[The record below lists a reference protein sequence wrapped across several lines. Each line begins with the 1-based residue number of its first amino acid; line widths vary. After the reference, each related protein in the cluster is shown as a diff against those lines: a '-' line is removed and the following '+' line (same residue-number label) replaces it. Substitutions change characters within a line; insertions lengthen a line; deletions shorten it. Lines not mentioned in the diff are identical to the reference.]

1 MRSLHDGWRFE
12 RREWSSTEHPDM
24 TLGCAV
30 GIHRVFVMSFL
41 LARKLTMEQRWVG
54 DEAVPVTVLAVEPC
68 VVTQVRSVDRDGY
81 AAAQIGTGT
90 RKRVTKPMAGHLAAR
105 GKVRWLREFKVSEQ
119 QGRTAAEQ
127 QGWSVGDRID
137 VSIFKSGDIVQV
149 SGVSKGK
156 GFQGVMKRH
165 HFHGQDA
172 SHGTKHAHREPGS
185 IGGGGRHG
193 KGHVIKGMRMAGRMG
208 GDRVTVKGLEVIAVD
223 PDRNEL
229 VVRGAVPGARGALLE
244 VRTWEGSW
252 K

>member
-1 MRSLHDGWRFE
+1 
-12 RREWSSTEHPDM
+12 
-24 TLGCAV
+24 
-30 GIHRVFVMSFL
+30 
-41 LARKLTMEQRWVG
+41 MEQRWAG

-68 VVTQVRSVDRDGY
+68 VVTQVRSADRDGY
-81 AAAQIGTGT
+81 AAAQIGTGM
-90 RKRVTKPMAGHLAAR
+90 RKRLTKPMAGHLAAR
-105 GKVRWLREFKVSEQ
+105 GNVRWLREFRSSSKLQAPSPDASIGIPTQSRRDSKPDGSEW
-119 QGRTAAEQ
+119 T
-127 QGWSVGDRID
+127 VGDRID
-137 VSIFKSGDIVQV
+137 VNAFTPGDIVQV

>member
-1 MRSLHDGWRFE
+1 MPF
-12 RREWSSTEHPDM
+12 
-24 TLGCAV
+24 
-30 GIHRVFVMSFL
+30 I
-41 LARKLTMEQRWVG
+41 LARKVKMEQRWAG

-68 VVTQVRSVDRDGY
+68 VVTQVRTADRDGY
-81 AAAQIGTGT
+81 AAMQVGAGT
-90 RKRVTKPMAGHLAAR
+90 RKRLTKPMAGHVSASGGSAAGGKEAR
-105 GKVRWLREFKVSEQ
+105 GFRWFREFRMASDV
-119 QGRTAAEQ
+119 THA
-127 QGWSVGDRID
+127 VGDRID
-137 VSIFKSGDIVQV
+137 ASTFKPGDRIQV

-156 GFQGVMKRH
+156 GFAGVMKRH

-208 GDRVTVKGLEVIAVD
+208 NDRITVKGLEVVAVD

-229 VVRGAVPGARGALLE
+229 VVKGAVPGARGALLE

-252 K
+252 R

>member
-1 MRSLHDGWRFE
+1 M
-12 RREWSSTEHPDM
+12 
-24 TLGCAV
+24 A
-30 GIHRVFVMSFL
+30 FL
-41 LARKLTMEQRWVG
+41 LARKLNMEQRWAG

-68 VVTQVRSVDRDGY
+68 VVTQVRSADRDGY

-90 RKRVTKPMAGHLAAR
+90 RKRVTKPMAGHLAER
-105 GKVRWLREFKVSEQ
+105 GKVRWLREFRSSSKPDGSEW
-119 QGRTAAEQ
+119 TI
-127 QGWSVGDRID
+127 GDRID
-137 VSIFKSGDIVQV
+137 VSAFKSGDIVQV

-229 VVRGAVPGARGALLE
+229 VVRGAVPGARGSLVE
-244 VRTWEGSW
+244 VKTWEGSW